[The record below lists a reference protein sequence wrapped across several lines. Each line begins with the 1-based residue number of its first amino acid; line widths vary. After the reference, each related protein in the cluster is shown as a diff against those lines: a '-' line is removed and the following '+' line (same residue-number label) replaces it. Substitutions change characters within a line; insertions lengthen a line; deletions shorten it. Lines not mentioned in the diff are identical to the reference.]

1 MSVDT
6 EEEKAHWVRC
16 FGAYSV
22 LSEAEI
28 AKVSQAVEQEVQ
40 LPILSALPTAREED
54 EEEDDSESEDE
65 DDDEEGS
72 EDTGSPEGEPEEE
85 EEEEEEEAPV
95 MLNRGRRPT
104 GTPAKPAP
112 TQRTSG
118 GGGGRSLK
126 ERAWAMAE
134 RDARRGLQ
142 SVYEKKEPHEGV
154 PPG

>member
-1 MSVDT
+1 
-6 EEEKAHWVRC
+6 
-16 FGAYSV
+16 
-22 LSEAEI
+22 
-28 AKVSQAVEQEVQ
+28 
-40 LPILSALPTAREED
+40 
-54 EEEDDSESEDE
+54 
-65 DDDEEGS
+65 
-72 EDTGSPEGEPEEE
+72 
-85 EEEEEEEAPV
+85 

-104 GTPAKPAP
+104 GTPAKPAT

-118 GGGGRSLK
+118 GGGGSLK

>member
-1 MSVDT
+1 
-6 EEEKAHWVRC
+6 
-16 FGAYSV
+16 
-22 LSEAEI
+22 
-28 AKVSQAVEQEVQ
+28 
-40 LPILSALPTAREED
+40 
-54 EEEDDSESEDE
+54 
-65 DDDEEGS
+65 
-72 EDTGSPEGEPEEE
+72 
-85 EEEEEEEAPV
+85 

-112 TQRTSG
+112 TQRTS